1 MKRETIYK
9 LSTSI
14 KLDNKTRAH
23 SKYLTV
29 CPVGP
34 DKKEKIMKRSMILI
48 LTVLSLSLFAFSEV
62 KIGVVNGQDVI
73 QKTKRG
79 QSIRTRLENLGK
91 AKQTQIENLEKD
103 IVALQKD
110 LNSPALNAETKEKKG
125 RELEDKKISYQRV
138 VQDAQKEFQAQ
149 QQKEMMTM
157 YNEIMPLIQ
166 ELGKAKGFSLIL
178 DVASSGIAYFDPSI
192 DITNDVIKAVDAKFP
207 Q

>member
-1 MKRETIYK
+1 
-9 LSTSI
+9 
-14 KLDNKTRAH
+14 
-23 SKYLTV
+23 
-29 CPVGP
+29 VGP
-34 DKKEKIMKRSMILI
+34 DNKEKIMKKSMILV
-48 LTVLSLSLFAFSEV
+48 LTVLTLSLFAFSEV
-62 KIGVVNGQDVI
+62 KIGVVSGQDVL
-73 QKTKRG
+73 QKTKKG
-79 QSIRTRLENLGK
+79 QSIRTKLENLGK
-91 AKQTQIENLEKD
+91 AKQTQIENLEKE

-110 LNSPALNAETKEKKG
+110 LSSPALNTETKEKKS

-166 ELGKAKGFSLIL
+166 DLGKSKGFTLIL

>member
-1 MKRETIYK
+1 
-9 LSTSI
+9 
-14 KLDNKTRAH
+14 
-23 SKYLTV
+23 
-29 CPVGP
+29 
-34 DKKEKIMKRSMILI
+34 MKRSMILI
-48 LTVLSLSLFAFSEV
+48 LTVLTLSLFAFSEV

-110 LNSPALNAETKEKKG
+110 LNSPALNTETKEKKG